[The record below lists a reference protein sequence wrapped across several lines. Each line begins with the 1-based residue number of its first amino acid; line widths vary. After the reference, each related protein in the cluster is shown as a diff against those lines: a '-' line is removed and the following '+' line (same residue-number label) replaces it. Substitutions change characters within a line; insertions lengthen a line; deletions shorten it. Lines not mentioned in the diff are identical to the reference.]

1 MDIDLKTKDGQNKF
15 IEESLSGLLEGINNS
30 YGPILMDELNS
41 RIKRT
46 IEEFNAEIVAAFD
59 ELKNKENNRQKMY
72 SMIKEGSIPSKKSEV
87 EPDNSIWQKK
97 IEEIESQK

>member
-1 MDIDLKTKDGQNKF
+1 M
-15 IEESLSGLLEGINNS
+15 
-30 YGPILMDELNS
+30 
-41 RIKRT
+41 
-46 IEEFNAEIVAAFD
+46 VAAFD

-72 SMIKEGSIPSKKSEV
+72 SMIKEGSIPSNESEV

>member
-15 IEESLSGLLEGINNS
+15 IEESLSSLLEGINNS

-41 RIKRT
+41 RIRRT
-46 IEEFNAEIVAAFD
+46 IEEFNAEMVAAFD

-72 SMIKEGSIPSKKSEV
+72 SMIKEGSIPSNESEV
-87 EPDNSIWQKK
+87 EPDNLIWQKK

>member
-46 IEEFNAEIVAAFD
+46 IEEFNAEMVAAFD

-72 SMIKEGSIPSKKSEV
+72 SMIKEGSIPSNESGV